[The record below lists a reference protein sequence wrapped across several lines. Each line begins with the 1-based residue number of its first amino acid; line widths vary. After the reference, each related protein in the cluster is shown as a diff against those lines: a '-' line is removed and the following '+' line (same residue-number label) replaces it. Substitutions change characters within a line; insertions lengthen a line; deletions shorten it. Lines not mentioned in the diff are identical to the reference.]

1 MSKYKT
7 TITSMALHL
16 ENESPIF
23 GVNSV
28 SVELDDEAAGIFL
41 VIKDGDGGVVKID
54 IEQWEGLTAIV
65 KKLKS
70 QKCEG
75 ME

>member
-41 VIKDGDGGVVKID
+41 VIKDGDSGMVKID
-54 IEQWEGLTAIV
+54 IEQWDGLTAIV

-75 ME
+75 M